1 MSTESI
7 SVIVRCRGRN
17 ERELQM
23 KSPVVVRIPDQPGAN
38 QVSVNTSQDF
48 ITSQV
53 ADTRVYTV
61 DQAFGPAADQSVFF
75 RDVGL
80 PLVSEFLKGYNCTIL
95 AYGQTGSGK
104 TYTMCGD
111 ISDKEPGR
119 DAGLVPRVLCKL
131 FECVDDDFMIKCS
144 FIEIYNE
151 ELKDLL
157 GDTKNTRLRIFER
170 KNSCGNGIRIDGLE
184 EHHIRKAGE
193 GLELLK
199 KGLERRQTAATK
211 MNDLSSRSHT
221 IFSITLIQKKND
233 SEYQYAKMNLVDLA
247 GSENISRS
255 GAINQRAKEAGSINQ
270 SLLTL
275 GRVINALVDK
285 SSYIPYRESKLTRL
299 LQDSLGGKTK
309 TVLVANIS
317 PAGVDTQA
325 TTSTLDYATKAKDIR
340 NTAQIGPLI
349 SDKVLLKELVDENYR
364 LKLDLKATRN
374 KEGVYL
380 NESNYN
386 ELMINY
392 KNLTNE
398 TEELRRQSELLTMQA
413 NENARLL
420 EDERKEKLK
429 SIQSMKAMEERL
441 SQLESALESQRSR
454 EVNVIKLTQQVV
466 EHCSQESEEMVK
478 NQSRYQRMLNEKLEE
493 MIMPVMQHI
502 ARRTQNG
509 DDLGVAKMG
518 EKISEQLQ
526 AIGKEQRLLTNRILE
541 KTEELRTFRSELDKV
556 FSELKNQLTLLR
568 SGISES
574 QNNDAEFDR
583 YLRTVFDDKPIVQNV
598 TAESEKMIEDMKSQI
613 LYQFSQFSK
622 NLTQTT
628 IEMVLNSTKEKI
640 SEKQTKWALK
650 NCTLAETLADRNAKV
665 LSSVDQCATSLQS
678 HLEAN
683 VGYLNYQKAK
693 LANLNN
699 AVAATNTDVVEQSEK
714 QNKIL
719 ISYASLQSSNRE
731 LESTMGQIKKSLSN
745 LQEVL
750 PPPTESRKPVPG
762 LPELQ
767 RLINQ
772 PLSEVKNRK
781 TPHSSPTKRA
791 LPQPSSEKR
800 RHTQQSK

>member
-23 KSPVVVRIPDQPGAN
+23 KSPVVVRIPDQLGAN

-61 DQAFGPAADQSVFF
+61 DQAFGPAADQTVFF

-144 FIEIYNE
+144 FVEIYNE

-157 GDTKNTRLRIFER
+157 GDTKNARLRIFER
-170 KNSCGNGIRIDGLE
+170 KNSSGNGIRIDGLE

-325 TTSTLDYATKAKDIR
+325 TTSTLEYATKAKDIR

-392 KNLTNE
+392 KNLTSE
-398 TEELRRQSELLTMQA
+398 TEELRRQNELLTMQA
-413 NENARLL
+413 NENAHLL
-420 EDERKEKLK
+420 EDERREKLK
-429 SIQSMKAMEERL
+429 SLQSMKAMEERL

-466 EHCSQESEEMVK
+466 EHCNQESEEMM
-478 NQSRYQRMLNEKLEE
+478 NSQSRYQKKLNEKLEE
-493 MIMPVMQHI
+493 LIMPVMQHV
-502 ARRTQNG
+502 AKKSQNG
-509 DDLGVAKMG
+509 DDFGVAKLG

-526 AIGKEQRLLTNRILE
+526 TIGKEQQMLTNRILE
-541 KTEELRTFRSELDKV
+541 KTEELRAFRGELDRV
-556 FSELKNQLTLLR
+556 FSELKNQLGLLR

-574 QNNDAEFDR
+574 QNNDTKFDH

-598 TAESEKMIEDMKSQI
+598 AAESEKMIEEMKSQLI
-613 LYQFSQFSK
+613 SQFSQFSK
-622 NLTQTT
+622 HLTQTT
-628 IEMVLNSTKEKI
+628 IEVVLNSTKEKI
-640 SEKQTKWALK
+640 SEEQTKWAM
-650 NCTLAETLADRNAKV
+650 NNSTLAETLADRNVKV
-665 LSSVDQCATSLQS
+665 LSSVDQCASSLQS

-699 AVAATNTDVVEQSEK
+699 CVAATNTDVAEQSEK

-719 ISYASLQSSNRE
+719 TSYESLQSSNKKLE
-731 LESTMGQIKKSLSN
+731 LTMGQIKESLSD
-745 LQEVL
+745 LHQVL
-750 PPPTESRKPVPG
+750 PPPKLQKPVPG

-772 PLSEVKNRK
+772 PLRESKNRK